1 MSIESDAK
9 FLMSNEAFVQ
19 AIESVQK
26 YHMNKA
32 MACGPKDDHGRRIH
46 LEHAKN
52 VNRISGHLNALLTA
66 AKSGEEVN
74 PDDFYKERANKVF
87 ALFNK

>member
-1 MSIESDAK
+1 MSLESDAK

-19 AIESVQK
+19 ALESVQRF
-26 YHMNKA
+26 HTNKA
-32 MACGPKDDHGRRIH
+32 MACGPKDDSGRRIH

-52 VNRISGHLNALLTA
+52 VNRIAGHLNALLMA

-74 PDDFYKERANKVF
+74 PEHFYKERANKVF

>member
-1 MSIESDAK
+1 MSLETDAK

-19 AIESVQK
+19 ALESCQK
-26 YHMNKA
+26 FHTNKA
-32 MACGPKDDHGRRIH
+32 MMCGPKDDAGRRIH

-52 VNRISGHLNALLTA
+52 VSRIAGHLNALVLAT
-66 AKSGEEVN
+66 KTGDEVN
-74 PDDFYKERANKVF
+74 PDDFYKERANKRF

>member
-1 MSIESDAK
+1 
-9 FLMSNEAFVQ
+9 MSNEAFVQ
-19 AIESVQK
+19 ALEACQK
-26 YHMNKA
+26 YHINKA
-32 MACGPKDDHGRRIH
+32 MACGPKDDNGRRIH

-52 VNRISGHLNALLTA
+52 VNRIAGHLNALLVA
-66 AKSGEEVN
+66 AKSGDEVS